1 MVEKRE
7 IGGGS
12 IESNSSNRVDTSVKS
27 HVEGILWNKNEIN
40 TCLTSYRLNQNL
52 NKKNFDLIFDS
63 FLEKAKSDDN
73 FAENI
78 VPALIN
84 TWNISEEK
92 LNSSFDLILRESK
105 NRDSWSRYIFPVL
118 IKTWKIS
125 EDKLNSNFESVLQE
139 AKHNTYLAIYVVP
152 ELINTWRISEEKL
165 RFLDNFFDFALKE
178 ARTNQDFAIY
188 IIPALINTWKI
199 PEEKLNSIFE
209 SSLEEAKDNEDW
221 AKYIIPLLINTWKI
235 SEEKLNSIFESS
247 LEEAKTDYYWTIY
260 IVPVLINTWKISED
274 KLNSIFDTALEET
287 KVNEN
292 WSEYIIPELLN
303 TWKIS
308 EEKLNSSFDLIF
320 RESKNRGSCSKYI
333 FPALIKTWKISED
346 KLNSIFESSLKEAK
360 INENWAEYIIPELIK
375 TWKISEDKLNSIFE
389 SSLKEA
395 KINENWAE
403 YIIPELIKALKISEE
418 KLELLDDF
426 FDFILEEAKSN
437 DVCARYVFLPLLNT
451 WKIPEKKLKLIDGFF
466 SLALEKAKNDYFR
479 REYII
484 PLLLNTWKISEEKL
498 NSIFESSL
506 EEAKDNEDW
515 TEHIALALI
524 NTWKISK
531 EKLNSVFELSLE
543 EAKTNYFWAE
553 YIVPA
558 LINTWKIS
566 EEKLK
571 LLDDFFDFILEEA
584 KVNGDLA
591 EYVIPELINT
601 WKISEEKLKL
611 LDDFFYLVLENTVT
625 YDDYQ
630 STHAILALL
639 KTWKVL
645 NFTIL
650 EHDEEFLLNYK
661 RNNELF
667 DSIFNKLNQ
676 NFKILTFLNKNF
688 LNLEILEKVNKF
700 LEKYQVNTDIFWENI
715 EKILQ
720 NENGMEIWYFLECIK
735 KEENLPE
742 NYPINTTN
750 FTNYIKEENE
760 VIFSFEKDE
769 WLTWETKP
777 WTKKWFL
784 ENTERKNYL
793 KKENYK
799 TIKKFGT
806 IIWIW
811 LLWWCKD
818 KKSLEKFYK
827 YIFSSINIKKS
838 RTSLLQLWEIFN
850 LILRKEDYSLLD
862 ELVWNKVEIW
872 KCFKN
877 FVEQYKIS
885 DKWKTILT
893 LLITREIRDSYQIF
907 NNKNWDQQIDY
918 TSIERLLLSV
928 YKKLEKYKKV
938 IEIYKNIPVK
948 TSIWIEIEVT
958 QSISEAYKELN
969 QSDYKNDIEIIS
981 DYSWISSWNDAVHE
995 ICTKPTDNPYL
1006 LILEIQLLQDLDFLD
1021 LNFKKEWYDKWSRWL
1036 HITIWWE
1043 KVEMDEESNFIQNIL
1058 SLSNIW
1064 SVNSWEEIN
1073 KVNYYWSIR
1082 WKGGLE
1088 DIYWNMNW
1096 VEFRSLSIDKFEQFE
1111 RMIISTFNLFMLK
1124 QLSSIKEI
1132 NKWKENWILL
1142 KLKRLLSKQTKIKNL
1157 KKLQTHF
1164 KELKTKI
1171 KRTIENHNKYF
1182 LRNESL
1188 NEWLDKNIENLLKLF
1203 ISTWPVI
1210 ELINKLNLSIWYLRS
1225 IWDTEIKTQ
1234 EEFEQRLNKDWKDIY
1249 SLWEKQRKIL
1259 YMNYKIR
1266 IKPNLEK
1273 IRKKDEELY
1282 NNIWKYL
1289 NWNLDETLRKL
1300 TNRSRFLEV
1309 CLWDEKKLLDYIESI
1324 KIEPE
1329 YMYEK
1334 MDEDL
1339 SNKFIRINNLFIKK
1353 DSVNAIWM
1361 LTTTKEEDWV
1371 LVDLLQTELS
1381 IYDKLDRWIE
1391 PRKWYN
1397 VIQWASEDMLV
1408 HSVAREILECNRLVL
1423 EYLN

>member
-1 MVEKRE
+1 MVEKIE

-27 HVEGILWNKNEIN
+27 DVEGILWNKNEIN

-52 NKKNFDLIFDS
+52 NKKNFDLIFES

-209 SSLEEAKDNEDW
+209 SSLKEARINKDF
-221 AKYIIPLLINTWKI
+221 AIYIIPALLKTWKI
-235 SEEKLNSIFESS
+235 SEEKLKLLDDFFDFV
-247 LEEAKTDYYWTIY
+247 LEETKTDYYWTIY
-260 IVPVLINTWKISED
+260 IVPVLINTWKISEK
-274 KLNSIFDTALEET
+274 KLNSIFESSLKEARI
-287 KVNEN
+287 NED
-292 WSEYIIPELLN
+292 WAKYIIPV
-303 TWKIS
+303 
-308 EEKLNSSFDLIF
+308 
-320 RESKNRGSCSKYI
+320 
-333 FPALIKTWKISED
+333 LIKTWKISED
-346 KLNSIFESSLKEAK
+346 KLNSIFESSLKEAR
-360 INENWAEYIIPELIK
+360 INEDWAKYIIPVLIK

-395 KINENWAE
+395 RINEDWAK
-403 YIIPELIKALKISEE
+403 YIIPVLIKTWKISEDKLNSIFESSLKEARINEDWATYIIPALINTWKISE
-418 KLELLDDF
+418 KKLNSIFESSLKEARINEDWATYIIPALINTWKIPEEKINFSFELA
-426 FDFILEEAKSN
+426 LEEAKTNSYWA
-437 DVCARYVFLPLLNT
+437 VYIVPALLNT
-451 WKIPEKKLKLIDGFF
+451 WKIQEEKLNF
-466 SLALEKAKNDYFR
+466 SFELALEQAKTNIFWAV
-479 REYII
+479 YIV
-484 PLLLNTWKISEEKL
+484 PALLNTWKISEEKL
-498 NSIFESSL
+498 NSSFDLILRESKNRDSWSRYIF
-506 EEAKDNEDW
+506 
-515 TEHIALALI
+515 
-524 NTWKISK
+524 
-531 EKLNSVFELSLE
+531 
-543 EAKTNYFWAE
+543 
-553 YIVPA
+553 PA
-558 LINTWKIS
+558 L
-566 EEKLK
+566 L
-571 LLDDFFDFILEEA
+571 
-584 KVNGDLA
+584 
-591 EYVIPELINT
+591 NT

-611 LDDFFYLVLENTVT
+611 LDDFFYIALEKAKTNNYWAVYIVPT
-625 YDDYQ
+625 
-630 STHAILALL
+630 LL

-850 LILRKEDYSLLD
+850 LILRKENYSLLD

-872 KCFKN
+872 KYFKN

-907 NNKNWDQQIDY
+907 NNKNWDQQVDY

-1036 HITIWWE
+1036 HITIWW
-1043 KVEMDEESNFIQNIL
+1043 KKIEMDEESNFIQNIL

-1073 KVNYYWSIR
+1073 KVNCYCSIR
-1082 WKGGLE
+1082 WKGDLE
-1088 DIYWNMNW
+1088 DIYWNGSW

-1124 QLSSIKEI
+1124 QLSIKEI
-1132 NKWKENWILL
+1132 TKELKNKNEEE
-1142 KLKRLLSKQTKIKNL
+1142 NL

-1171 KRTIENHNKYF
+1171 KRTIKNHNENF

-1210 ELINKLNLSIWYLRS
+1210 ELINKLDLSIWYLRS

-1249 SLWEKQRKIL
+1249 SLWKKQRKIL

-1408 HSVAREILECNRLVL
+1408 HSVAKEILECNRLVL